1 MSKQKELTQTS
12 GSNCEDT
19 VAGNDR
25 KPEYGTEAETSFL
38 DEKWQQLESVD
49 NVRSRELRADIALL
63 EVGTLS
69 GGKGGEHRV
78 RAEEEPTW
86 HSPC

>member
-1 MSKQKELTQTS
+1 MPKQKELTQTP

-25 KPEYGTEAETSFL
+25 KPEYGTEAETSCL
-38 DEKWQQLESVD
+38 DEKWQQLEIVD
-49 NVRSRELRADIALL
+49 NVRSWELRADIALL
-63 EVGTLS
+63 EVGTLN

-78 RAEEEPTW
+78 RAEEEPIW
-86 HSPC
+86 LSPC

>member
-1 MSKQKELTQTS
+1 M
-12 GSNCEDT
+12 
-19 VAGNDR
+19 AGNDR
-25 KPEYGTEAETSFL
+25 NAEYGTEAETSFL

-63 EVGTLS
+63 EVGTLN

-78 RAEEEPTW
+78 KAEEEPTW
-86 HSPC
+86 LSPC